1 MINKF
6 LTFLFGLNRWTKRTI
21 QVAVD
26 VFLIS
31 FSYLLAM
38 MLRLD
43 GIWFAAYPE
52 RWTILLIVVPASI
65 LLFARIG
72 FYRAVIRYI
81 GGQALL
87 TIGTGILI
95 SAAMMLLFSQLLNL
109 QVPRSVP
116 AIYAFI
122 AFILLGGVRF
132 MLRALYFQQRAKL
145 NDNVLIYGAGESGRQ
160 LLNAL
165 KQGAEYQPVAFI
177 DDAKEFRGT
186 EVGGIP
192 VQGPDKIGETIQKFG
207 VKAILLALPSAPAS
221 ARKAIIARLEPFEVQ
236 VRTIPGMR
244 DLVSGKADIG
254 DLQTVKPDDLLG
266 RDPIP
271 PNQDLLAANITG
283 KTVLVSGAGGSI
295 GSELCRQI
303 LAQNPKRLVLLE
315 VSEYALY
322 RIQDELE
329 ADKKAKNV
337 EIYPVLGSV
346 QNHNRI
352 EAILKRF
359 KVDTIYHAAAY
370 KHVPLVEQ
378 NVVEGIRNN
387 VFGTETIVTAAIAA
401 HVSSFILIST
411 DKAVRPTNIMGATK
425 RIAELIC
432 QAYASQTNNTRFSMV
447 RFGNVL
453 GSSGSVIPRFQRQ
466 IDKGGPVTVTHPE
479 INRYFMTIPEAAQLV
494 IQAGAMA
501 KGGEVFVLDMGEP
514 VKIIDLAKRMIR
526 LQGLKPIVASEHQD
540 AKKESE
546 IEIRF
551 TGLRIGEKLYE
562 ELLIG
567 ENPTPTSHERI
578 MCAQERHL
586 SLAELDILLKSLFD
600 ACTAYNL
607 PQIRAIL
614 QEAQTDYRPN
624 DEIGDVIW
632 LQSEPPKSAE
642 DNEDQ
647 NE

>member
-6 LTFLFGLNRWTKRTI
+6 LTFLFGLNRWAKRSI

-26 VFLIS
+26 VFLIT

-43 GIWFAAYPE
+43 GIWFAAYAD
-52 RWTILLIVVPASI
+52 RWTILLLIIPASI
-65 LLFARIG
+65 FLFARIG
-72 FYRAVIRYI
+72 LYRAVIRYI

-87 TIGTGILI
+87 TIGTGILV

-109 QVPRSVP
+109 PVPRSVP

-122 AFILLGGVRF
+122 AFFLIGGVRF
-132 MLRALYFQQRAKL
+132 LLRALYFQQRAKL

-165 KQGAEYQPVAFI
+165 KQGAEFQPVAFI
-177 DDAKEFRGT
+177 DDAKEFRGV
-186 EVGGIP
+186 EVAGIP
-192 VQGPDKIGETIQKFG
+192 VFGPDKIGSLIEKYGI
-207 VKAILLALPSAPAS
+207 KAILLALPSAPVS
-221 ARKAIIARLEPFEVQ
+221 ARKAIITRLEPFEVQ

-244 DLVSGKADIG
+244 DLVSGKAEIA
-254 DLQTVKPDDLLG
+254 DLQTVKPEDLLG
-266 RDPIP
+266 RDPVP
-271 PNQDLLAANITG
+271 PNQDLLSANIKD

-303 LAQNPKRLVLLE
+303 LSQCPKQLVLLE

-322 RIQDELE
+322 RIHDELE
-329 ADKKAKNV
+329 ANDRNCNV
-337 EIYPVLGSV
+337 EILPVLGSV
-346 QNHNRI
+346 QNEKRI
-352 EAILKRF
+352 KAILERF

-387 VFGTETIVTAAIAA
+387 IFGTDTIVRAALAA
-401 HVSSFILIST
+401 RVSSFILIST

-425 RIAELIC
+425 RVTELIC
-432 QAYASQTNNTRFSMV
+432 QAHASQSNRTRFSMV

-466 IDKGGPVTVTHPE
+466 IDSGGPVTVTHPE
-479 INRYFMTIPEAAQLV
+479 INRFFMTIPEAAQLV

-514 VKIIDLAKRMIR
+514 VKIVDLAQRMIR
-526 LQGLKPIVASEHQD
+526 LQGLKPYIADGNNAV
-540 AKKESE
+540 KKDGD
-546 IEIRF
+546 IEIVF

-578 MCAQERHL
+578 MCAQER
-586 SLAELDILLKSLFD
+586 SLPSAELEQFLKDLFD
-600 ACTAYNL
+600 ACAAYDL
-607 PQIRAIL
+607 PKIRTLL
-614 QEAQTDYRPN
+614 QNANTGYQPQ

-632 LQSEPPKSAE
+632 LQSGDA
-642 DNEDQ
+642 
-647 NE
+647 

>member
-26 VFLIS
+26 IILIA

-43 GIWFAAYPE
+43 GIWFAAYPD
-52 RWTILLIVVPASI
+52 RWTILLLVIPASI

-87 TIGTGILI
+87 TIGTGILV
-95 SAAMMLLFSQLLNL
+95 SAAMMLVFSQLLSL

-122 AFILLGGVRF
+122 AFILIGGVRF

-177 DDAKEFRGT
+177 DDAKEFHGT

-192 VQGPDKIGETIQKFG
+192 VHGPNRIGDLIQRFG
-207 VKAILLALPSAPAS
+207 VKAILLALPSAPVS
-221 ARKAIIARLEPFEVQ
+221 ARKAIISRLEPFEIQ

-271 PNQDLLAANITG
+271 PQQNLLSANITG
-283 KTVLVSGAGGSI
+283 KIVLVSGAGGSI

-303 LAQNPKRLVLLE
+303 LVQKPKRLVLLE

-329 ADKKAKNV
+329 SDKRAKDI
-337 EIYPVLGSV
+337 EISPVLGSV

-359 KVDTIYHAAAY
+359 QVETIYHAAAY

-387 VFGTETIVTAAIAA
+387 VFGTDTIVKAAIAA
-401 HVSSFILIST
+401 NVGSFILIST

-425 RIAELIC
+425 RVAELIC
-432 QAYASQTNNTRFSMV
+432 QTYANQSIETRFSMV

-453 GSSGSVIPRFQRQ
+453 GSSGSVIPRFQQQ

-514 VKIIDLAKRMIR
+514 VKIVDLAQRMIR
-526 LQGLKPIVASEHQD
+526 LQGLKPIIVTDDRE
-540 AKKESE
+540 AKKAGE
-546 IEIRF
+546 IEINF

-567 ENPTPTSHERI
+567 ENPTATSHERI
-578 MCAQERHL
+578 MCAQEHHL
-586 SLAELDILLKSLFD
+586 TASELDTLLKSLFNACADYDLPKIRTLLQD
-600 ACTAYNL
+600 AKINY
-607 PQIRAIL
+607 Q
-614 QEAQTDYRPN
+614 PN
-624 DEIGDVIW
+624 NDIGDVIW
-632 LQSEPPKSAE
+632 LQSEKR
-642 DNEDQ
+642 
-647 NE
+647 